1 MCYTFIYGLKF
12 RIGTE
17 GSSINLN
24 TPNRLTLLRIVLIPV
39 FVVFAL
45 LRTQWA
51 QYVALLIYI
60 LACITDMLDGRIARA
75 RNLVTNFGK
84 FADPIADKLLVM
96 SALVVLVASGRMP
109 AWVCIVMLAREFI
122 ISGLRLVA
130 AGNGRVIA
138 AGKLGKLKTVFQ
150 MSATIALMLL
160 VPVTGKALL
169 GRFGVVLANVLM
181 YIATV
186 LTIVS
191 GAEYILN
198 NRDCIR
204 E

>member
-1 MCYTFIYGLKF
+1 M
-12 RIGTE
+12 
-17 GSSINLN
+17 N